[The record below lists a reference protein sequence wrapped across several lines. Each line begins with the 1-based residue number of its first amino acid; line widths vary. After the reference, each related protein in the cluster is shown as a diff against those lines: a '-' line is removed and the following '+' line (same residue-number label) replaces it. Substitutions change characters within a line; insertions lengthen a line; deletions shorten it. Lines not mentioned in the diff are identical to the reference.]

1 MVEETQ
7 KDADKRYAFIGFGAG
22 RHQCSGE
29 TFAYLQVKTIMSTLL
44 RRYNLKLQG
53 TGLPIPNYTTM

>member
-1 MVEETQ
+1 VTEDTQ
-7 KDADKRYAFIGFGAG
+7 KDVDKRYAFIGFGAG

-44 RRYNLKLQG
+44 RRYKISYNG
-53 TGLPIPNYTTM
+53 TPTPHYRTM